1 MPESEGIFIL
11 SHVIDEYFK
20 NVDNTINKQL
30 KEMLEHYL
38 NAS

>member
-20 NVDNTINKQL
+20 NVDKDNLL
-30 KEMLEHYL
+30 KEIGWMTSLFL
-38 NAS
+38 